1 METASKINIAATAR
15 ISHISQKPQQ
25 KNNNFPHGF
34 RGQSGRKSSDHMTQR
49 VNIPLQSYKPSCEQS
64 QGFSI
69 PAHFRLWHAIHPCK
83 LYYIDPLQI

>member
-25 KNNNFPHGF
+25 KKNF
-34 RGQSGRKSSDHMTQR
+34 RGQSGRKSSDHMPQR
-49 VNIPLQSYKPSCEQS
+49 VNMPLQSYKPSCEQS